1 MPMLSRVANSI
12 YWMARYIE
20 RAENLARYIE
30 VSLNVILDQPDSAE
44 HQWKPLILATGDE
57 AVFSERYGK
66 PDAQSVIHFLTF
78 DPEYANS
85 IKSCLT
91 QARENAR
98 TIREAISSE
107 AWEQINEFYHWL
119 RKSQQKEMPLDQ
131 LAQFY
136 ERARLHSHL
145 FSGILDATMSHGE
158 GWHFA
163 NLGKLIERADKT
175 SRILD
180 VKYFTLLPNVQ
191 DVGTT
196 IDDLQWSAVL
206 RSVSGFEVY
215 RKRHRTIT
223 VPRVVE
229 FLFLEREFPRAVR
242 FCLEGADRSLHAI
255 SGSREGDYKNL
266 AEQRLGQLRS
276 TLAYADAQQIIDS
289 GLHEF
294 VDDFQVKLIEID
306 EAIFD
311 TFFALRNT
319 SPTQSQSQT
328 QIQSSR

>member
-1 MPMLSRVANSI
+1 MLSRVANSI
-12 YWMARYIE
+12 YWMARYVE

-30 VSLNVILDQPDSAE
+30 VTLNVILDQPESAH
-44 HQWKPLILATGDE
+44 HQWEPLILATGDQK
-57 AVFSERYGK
+57 VFTEKYGK
-66 PDAQSVIHFLTF
+66 PEAQSVIHFLTF
-78 DPEYANS
+78 DLDYSNS

-91 QARENAR
+91 IARENAR

-119 RKSQQKEMPLDQ
+119 RTAYKQNMELDQ
-131 LAQFY
+131 LADFY
-136 ERARLHSHL
+136 QKARMQSHL
-145 FSGILDATMSHGE
+145 FSGILDATMLHGE

-163 NLGKLIERADKT
+163 NLGRLIERADKT

-180 VKYFTLLPNVQ
+180 VKYFTLLPNVL

-215 RKRHRTIT
+215 RKRYRGIT

-229 FLFLEREFPRAVR
+229 FLILDREFPRAVR

-255 SGSREGDYKNL
+255 TGSPEGVFRNA

-276 TLAYADAQQIIDS
+276 TLVFADVQEIINN

-294 VDDFQVKLIEID
+294 VDELQVKLNDID

-311 TFFALRNT
+311 TFFELRT
-319 SPTQSQSQT
+319 PAQSQSQS
-328 QIQSSR
+328 QSSR

>member
-30 VSLNVILDQPDSAE
+30 VTLNVILDQPETADQ
-44 HQWKPLILATGDE
+44 QWKPLILATGDQE
-57 AVFSERYGK
+57 LFAEFHK
-66 PDAQSVIHFLTF
+66 QFDAQSVIQFLTF
-78 DPEYANS
+78 DPEYSNS
-85 IKSCLT
+85 IKSCVT

-98 TIREAISSE
+98 TIRETISSE

-119 RKSQQKEMPLDQ
+119 RTPQQHPMSLDQ
-131 LAQFY
+131 LTEFY
-136 ERARLHSHL
+136 HRARLHSHL

-163 NLGKLIERADKT
+163 NLGRLIERADKT

-180 VKYFTLLPNVQ
+180 VKYFTLLPTVA

-215 RKRHRTIT
+215 RQRYRTIT
-223 VPRVVE
+223 VHRVVE

-242 FCLEGADRSLHAI
+242 FCLDGADRSLHAI
-255 SGSREGDYKNL
+255 TGSPEGVFRNA

-276 TLAYADAQQIIDS
+276 TLAYADVQSIIQN

-294 VDDFQVKLIEID
+294 VDDFQVKLNEID
-306 EAIFD
+306 ESIFE
-311 TFFALRNT
+311 TFFALRTPSRLT
-319 SPTQSQSQT
+319 SQFQA
-328 QIQSSR
+328 SR